1 MGGFI
6 FSQLRFRPG
15 RASAL
20 AAAIVVATAS
30 FSVLLAAGKTSEI
43 RVRGSVKSNY
53 RTAYDILV
61 RPKGASLPLER
72 EQGLVRDNYLSGLFG
87 GITPMQ
93 YSQILRLPGV
103 EVAAPIANIG
113 YVIPSGY
120 QGFRM
125 NDLLSRDPVQLYR
138 QVFTSV
144 ADAGTSRY
152 PLGVSYV
159 YYTRRHRFALTSG
172 LGTDYG
178 EVVPGRADP
187 LGVCPG
193 GFLNPNGPPSPFWTK
208 LVSLACYSARSPGY
222 GSDRGAPGE
231 VQSGTGIFF
240 PILLAAIDPVQE
252 ARLLHLDRTI
262 VAGRYLRE
270 AEKPR
275 LQNTEGNSYHRLVP
289 VIASTRTYV
298 DEHVDVRI
306 ERLSIRP
313 GTNVAQTLA
322 TDALP
327 FLSGLRGHKIARRTV
342 SAQAMYRGALA
353 GTFGRNGR
361 SGQRNISWSY
371 WTASPVRYRSFVH
384 HELVP
389 RVVKNP
395 LSVWR
400 RAPTPGDSG
409 GYTAISQANADLQF
423 RRLHPRIGS
432 PFFSRTDVPGK
443 EVLQTPLVFFVGRYD
458 PERLPGFSPLSK
470 VPLETYYPPE
480 LLPGDAASRRA
491 LHGRPLLPSTNI
503 GDYVAQPPLFLTTLQ
518 GMQPFLNSKYYAGAS
533 PKAPISVIR
542 VRVKGVTGPD
552 QLSQARVRQVA
563 TEIHDR
569 TGLQV
574 DITAGSS
581 PKRLIVKL
589 PPGKYGR
596 PALLLQEGWSKKG
609 VSLSFLRALDR
620 KRLGLLALILITC
633 VFFLANGAFA
643 AVRGRRRE
651 IGTLLCIGWSRKAI
665 FSVVLAELVL
675 VGTVAGLAAAA
686 VAAIVARLF
695 SLDLS
700 LLSISLAIPL
710 SVALATVAGIVPAW
724 RAARTGA
731 LDAVRPAISTGAV
744 RSHVGRLLSLAAINV
759 RRVPA
764 RSTVASAGLFIA
776 SAALTLLLA
785 INQAFQGH
793 VVGTLLGDA
802 VSVEVRGLDFLV
814 VGVIVLLATLSLAD
828 VLYLNLRERAAEF
841 VTLRTVG
848 WSDRYLVQV
857 VAIEAAILGLL
868 GTIPGSLIAL
878 LIGLQLGVPVF
889 PLLLASTI
897 SILGGLVVA
906 LLASL
911 VPLAQLS
918 ALTAPSVLA
927 EE

>member
-1 MGGFI
+1 
-6 FSQLRFRPG
+6 LRFRPW
-15 RASAL
+15 RAGAL

-30 FSVLLAAGKTSEI
+30 FSVLSAAGKTSEI
-43 RVRGSVKSNY
+43 RVRGSVNSNY

-61 RPKGASLPLER
+61 RPKGASLLLER
-72 EQGLVRDNYLSGLFG
+72 QQGLVRDNYLSGLFG
-87 GITPMQ
+87 GITLMQ

-113 YVIPSGY
+113 YVIPSGA
-120 QGFRM
+120 QTFTI
-125 NDLLSRDPVQLYR
+125 NSLLSRDPVQLYR
-138 QVFTSV
+138 IVSTTV
-144 ADAGTSRY
+144 AQDGTSRY
-152 PLGVSYV
+152 PHGVSYT

-172 LGTDYG
+172 LGADFG
-178 EVVPGRADP
+178 EVMPGQADP
-187 LGVCPG
+187 LRVCPA
-193 GFLNPNGPPSPFWTK
+193 GFLNSNGPPSPFWTK
-208 LVSLACYSARSPGY
+208 LVSLSCYSARSPGY
-222 GSDRGAPGE
+222 GTDRAKPGR
-231 VQSGTGIFF
+231 VQSSVGIQF

-252 ARLLHLDRTI
+252 ARLLHLDRAM

-270 AEKPR
+270 GEKPR
-275 LQNTEGNSYHRLVP
+275 LRNVEGNSYHRLVP

-298 DEHVDVRI
+298 DERAEVRI
-306 ERLSIRP
+306 ERLSIQPR
-313 GTNVAQTLA
+313 TNVPEALA
-322 TDALP
+322 TNALA
-327 FLSGLRGHKIARRTV
+327 FLNGLRGHEVARRTF
-342 SAQAMYRGALA
+342 SAQAMYNNLLA
-353 GTFGRNGR
+353 GIIKEWKQKT
-361 SGQRNISWSY
+361 ISWSY
-371 WTASPVRYRSFVH
+371 WTASPVRYRSLIQ
-384 HELVP
+384 HELAP

-400 RAPTPGDSG
+400 SAPTPGYS
-409 GYTAISQANADLQF
+409 GYTSISQANADLQF

-443 EVLQTPLVFFVGRYD
+443 EVLQTPTMFFVGRYD
-458 PERLPGFSPLSK
+458 PKRLPGFSPLSK

-480 LLPGDAASRRA
+480 LLPGDPKTGRA

-518 GMQPFLNSKYYAGAS
+518 GMQPFLNSKDYAGANA
-533 PKAPISVIR
+533 KAPISVIR
-542 VRVKGVTGPD
+542 VRVKGVSGPD

-581 PKRLIVKL
+581 PKRLTVRL

-596 PALLLQEGWSKKG
+596 PALVLQEGWSKKG
-609 VSLSFLRALDR
+609 VSLSFLQALDR
-620 KRLGLLALILITC
+620 KRLGLLALILVTC

-665 FSVVLAELVL
+665 FAVVLAELVL
-675 VGTVAGLAAAA
+675 VGTVAGLTAAG
-686 VAAIVARLF
+686 VAAIAAHLF
-695 SLDLS
+695 SLKMS
-700 LLSISLAIPL
+700 VPRVSLAIPL
-710 SVALATVAGIVPAW
+710 SVALAAIAGVIPAW
-724 RAARTGA
+724 RAARSGA
-731 LDAVRPAISTGAV
+731 LDAVLPAISTGTV
-744 RSHVGRLLSLAAINV
+744 RRHVGRLLSLAAINV

-764 RSTVASAGLFIA
+764 RSAAASVGLFIA

-857 VAIEAAILGLL
+857 VATEAAILGLL
-868 GTIPGSLIAL
+868 GTIPGSLTAL
-878 LIGLQLGVPVF
+878 LVGLQLGVPVF

-897 SILGGLVVA
+897 SILGGLIVA
-906 LLASL
+906 LLASIA
-911 VPLAQLS
+911 PLARLS
-918 ALTAPSVLA
+918 TLTTPSVLA